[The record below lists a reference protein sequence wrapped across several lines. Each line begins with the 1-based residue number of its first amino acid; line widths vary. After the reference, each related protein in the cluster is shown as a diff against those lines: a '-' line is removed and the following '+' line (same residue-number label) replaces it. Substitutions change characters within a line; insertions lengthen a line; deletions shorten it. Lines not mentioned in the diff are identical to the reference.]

1 MFMTEIDP
9 SLILKD
15 GDAIYFRGVKYQKVE
30 EQPKTIRDIIERWW
44 LDTFTS
50 KNKWDVDTCID
61 DLADQIEFWI
71 LRNKG

>member
-1 MFMTEIDP
+1 MTEIDP

-15 GDAIYFRGVKYQKVE
+15 GDAIYFHGVKYQKVE
-30 EQPKTIRDIIERWW
+30 EPKTIRSIIERWW

-50 KNKWDVDTCID
+50 KNKWSVDECID

-71 LRNKG
+71 LRNKNKVS

>member
-1 MFMTEIDP
+1 MSMTEIDP
-9 SLILKD
+9 SVILKD
-15 GDAIYFRGVKYQKVE
+15 GDVIYFRGVKYQKVE
-30 EQPKTIRDIIERWW
+30 KPKTIRDIIERWW

-71 LRNKG
+71 LRNKC